1 MVAIVDQFLTIMSE
15 QTDEISLSDSMDNQH

>member
-15 QTDEISLSDSMDNQH
+15 QTDVISLSDSMDNQH